1 MIGKYSVSR
10 RICAFV
16 CAFACA
22 FTLGAAAAT
31 LLAPALSAQ
40 ASAPAARDPNRSYG
54 SAEITGEFREDGS
67 CQVFADDVAA
77 FPPSDS
83 ARTTYIRGA
92 TINLAPA
99 GFDVHE
105 IWCAAKSPD
114 QPMLPIAATD
124 RVFVIMLYAPTG
136 KLAEPR
142 NYEIR
147 LGLPTQ
153 ETAPFRAGAALF
165 GMSQQKFNDTL
176 PVRTGLLYLAGTRG
190 TVVITRVVKDGIVG
204 TFSIHG
210 QPAYTM

>member
-1 MIGKYSVSR
+1 MKSCRMIGKYSVPR
-10 RICAFV
+10 NLRAFM
-16 CAFACA
+16 
-22 FTLGAAAAT
+22 LAAATIT
-31 LLAPALSAQ
+31 LLAPAVSAQ
-40 ASAPAARDPNRSYG
+40 TSAPATRDPNRTYG
-54 SAEITGEFREDGS
+54 SAEITGEFRENGS
-67 CQVFADDVAA
+67 CQVFADGVAA
-77 FPPSDS
+77 FQAIDS
-83 ARTTYIRGA
+83 AQTTYIRGA

-99 GFDVHE
+99 GFDAHE

-114 QPMLPIAATD
+114 QPMLPLAATD
-124 RVFVIMLYAPTG
+124 RVFVVMLYAPTG

-153 ETAPFRAGAALF
+153 ETAPYRAGAALF

-190 TVVITRVVKDGIVG
+190 TVAITRVAEDGIVG

-210 QPAYTM
+210 QPAFTM